1 MKKYQI
7 TFEVPDDFDPE
18 ELELEAKY
26 KDTISVS
33 DEGFVTVTSGDL
45 AKILEE
51 KLTAVSE
58 RVSTGDVIILKYPIE
73 VADQLAYDGGIMLQ
87 NWVQKIESKTGFPVL
102 AMLDSIEFMV
112 ENKEESIAMLKAMI
126 EKIEVRSS
134 ILSV

>member
-26 KDTISVS
+26 KDNISVS
-33 DEGFVTVTSGDL
+33 DEGFVTATSEDL
-45 AKILEE
+45 EKILEE

-58 RVSTGDVIILKYPIE
+58 RVSNGDVIILKYPIE
-73 VADQLAYDGGIMLQ
+73 VADELAHDNGMMLR
-87 NWVQKIESKTGFPVL
+87 NWMREIESKTGFPVL

-112 ENKEESIAMLKAMI
+112 ENKEESIKMLKAMI

-134 ILSV
+134 ILGV